1 MKINKWIALAMIAL
15 LVVAALG
22 AITYTTFAQGT
33 GGNDD
38 GNEASE
44 SQDNGAVLQDQA
56 AITQEEAEAIALAQ
70 YPDAKVLATELENEG
85 GTLLYSIE
93 LDNGAEMEVDAN
105 TGTVLPA
112 EAETGVESDS

>member
-1 MKINKWIALAMIAL
+1 MKINKWIALVSVAL
-15 LVVAALG
+15 LVVAAMG
-22 AITYTTFAQGT
+22 AITYTTFAQGF
-33 GGNDD
+33 GGND
-38 GNEASE
+38 ASE
-44 SQDNGAVLQDQA
+44 SQDNSAVSQDQA

-93 LDNGAEMEVDAN
+93 LDNGAEVEVDAN

-112 EAETGVESDS
+112 EAETGAESDG